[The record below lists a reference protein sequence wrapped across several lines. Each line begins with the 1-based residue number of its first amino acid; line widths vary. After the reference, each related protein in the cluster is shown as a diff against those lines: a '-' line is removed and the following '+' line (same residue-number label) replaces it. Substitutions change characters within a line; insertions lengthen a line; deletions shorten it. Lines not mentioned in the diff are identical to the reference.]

1 MKKIIGN
8 NPIIAVATYFA
19 TVITLAIFMTS
30 CATGYVGCDA
40 YGSVDK
46 KPGISHQ
53 VMTPER
59 AEEMSK

>member
-1 MKKIIGN
+1 MKKILSK
-8 NPIIAVATYFA
+8 NPIVVVAAYFA
-19 TVITLAIFMTS
+19 VIFVVALFMTS